1 MSRGALSP
9 AASNSSRRETALSPF
24 PPPLPTPI
32 LAGSFS
38 RSVSM
43 QQSSALGYLVLLL
56 RLLSQVMSVPLLL
69 RSSFQGSTT
78 RVWSPGG
85 WWEFESRAPYDALPV
100 QYSRAETGFVAGVLA
115 AAGASDD
122 SGAEIGAQD
131 SAERVSEAMLLL
143 SRAAGMLCHAAC
155 AGVVPARFGSTPFA
169 WVASLCDEVAGAK
182 ADAAR
187 RPRGTAAGWSGAVRP
202 RRPDPDAT
210 ADVALAASSWGGVAT
225 DDPDFDGADG
235 WEIMPRPSYGRLI
248 PPPPSATEDVEHWT
262 RAMYGAPPAASG
274 SADTPTATAR
284 YVRTARS
291 AQTWL
296 ATRLGWQR

>member
-1 MSRGALSP
+1 M
-9 AASNSSRRETALSPF
+9 LSPF
-24 PPPLPTPI
+24 FL
-32 LAGSFS
+32 S
-38 RSVSM
+38 
-43 QQSSALGYLVLLL
+43 QQASALGYLVLLL

-69 RSSFQGSTT
+69 RTSFQGSTT

-122 SGAEIGAQD
+122 PGADPAVHD
-131 SAERVSEAMLLL
+131 SAQRVSEAVLLL

-169 WVASLCDEVAGAK
+169 WVASLCDEVAGARV
-182 ADAAR
+182 DAAR
-187 RPRGTAAGWSGAVRP
+187 RAGGATPGWSGPVRP
-202 RRPDPDAT
+202 RRSVPDAAT
-210 ADVALAASSWGGVAT
+210 DVALAASSWGGVAA
-225 DDPDFDGADG
+225 DDPDSDGAEG

-262 RAMYGAPPAASG
+262 RAMYGAPPVGLGSMDAPSG
-274 SADTPTATAR
+274 AAR
-284 YVRTARS
+284 YVRTARN

-296 ATRLGWQR
+296 ASRFGWQR